1 MPREQQICEQLASP
15 LLYLFPP
22 LCEFGENRIL
32 LSISR
37 SYLTDFKWRD
47 SHSLSS
53 PHTTHFH
60 LCTSLQH
67 FDSFPFETRLVS
79 LKSIPTLFPMEKSV
93 LALNTQKKAPN
104 PTLNHSHSSHSHSLP
119 SKTTTSESPS
129 PIPERNPNPQRYT
142 RSFCLFHS
150 TPFPAHSETHNHLN
164 TPLHSIIPLLTITF
178 PLHPISLPPHPPCKS
193 NSTQPK

>member
-79 LKSIPTLFPMEKSV
+79 SKSTPAFLPIERSV
-93 LALNTQKKAPN
+93 LALNTHKKAPN
-104 PTLNHSHSSHSHSLP
+104 PSLNHSHSSHSHFLL
-119 SKTTTSESPS
+119 SKATKSESPS
-129 PIPERNPNPQRYT
+129 PKSERNPNPQRHT
-142 RSFCLFHS
+142 RSF
-150 TPFPAHSETHNHLN
+150 
-164 TPLHSIIPLLTITF
+164 
-178 PLHPISLPPHPPCKS
+178 
-193 NSTQPK
+193 

>member
-1 MPREQQICEQLASP
+1 MVHIQQCHLMPREQQICERLAPSS
-15 LLYLFPP
+15 LYLFPR
-22 LCEFGENRIL
+22 LCGFGESHIL

-79 LKSIPTLFPMEKSV
+79 SKSTPALLPIERSV
-93 LALNTQKKAPN
+93 LALNTHKKAPN
-104 PTLNHSHSSHSHSLP
+104 PSLNHSHSSHSHFLP
-119 SKTTTSESPS
+119 SKTTTTK
-129 PIPERNPNPQRYT
+129 PIITQT
-142 RSFCLFHS
+142 RKKPKHS
-150 TPFPAHSETHNHLN
+150 KTH
-164 TPLHSIIPLLTITF
+164 
-178 PLHPISLPPHPPCKS
+178 
-193 NSTQPK
+193 

>member
-1 MPREQQICEQLASP
+1 MPREQQICERLAPSS
-15 LLYLFPP
+15 LYLFPR
-22 LCEFGENRIL
+22 LCGFGESHIL

-79 LKSIPTLFPMEKSV
+79 SKSTPALLPIERSV
-93 LALNTQKKAPN
+93 LALNTHKKAPN
-104 PTLNHSHSSHSHSLP
+104 PTLFHPHSSHSHSFP
-119 SKTTTSESPS
+119 SKTTKSESPS
-129 PIPERNPNPQRYT
+129 PKPERNPNPQRHT
-142 RSFCLFHS
+142 RSFCLFHL